1 MTLLERRRALMEQS
15 RASSG
20 RLPSAYQE
28 VEWIKSSSRAY
39 LYPGVTP
46 KINPRIV
53 TDVLPVV
60 ESNARR
66 TLFGFDNSTNPKFG
80 LSNYMWKASNVTFS
94 YGSSNSEHVVAALK
108 QGTNWVHI
116 DMSNALII
124 NGTTIKTFSQADFSG
139 NTSQIR
145 LFKSI
150 GYDGIYSYKTIEIYD
165 GAEKLRELVPCY
177 RKSDTKIGL
186 YDLITRTFYAGQ
198 GTFTKGADVI

>member
-1 MTLLERRRALMEQS
+1 MAAQS
-15 RASSG
+15 PASSG

-28 VEWIKSSSRAY
+28 VEWVKSSSGAY

-60 ESNARR
+60 ESNERR
-66 TLFGFDNSTNPKFG
+66 TMFGFNTNTTPRFN
-80 LSNYMWKASNVTFS
+80 LVNYMLKSSNVTFR
-94 YGSSNSEHVVAALK
+94 YGDSLSEHAVAALK

-116 DMSNALII
+116 DISNELII
-124 NGTTIKTFSQADFSG
+124 NGTIITTFSQADFSE
-139 NTSQIR
+139 NTSPIC
-145 LFKSI
+145 LFRAS
-150 GYDGIYSYKTIEIYD
+150 GYSGIYSFKTIEIYD

-186 YDLITRTFYAGQ
+186 YDLITNTFYAGQ
-198 GTFTKGADVI
+198 GTFTKGADVA

>member
-1 MTLLERRRALMEQS
+1 MTLMERRRALMEQS

-28 VEWIKSSSRAY
+28 VEWIKSSSGAY

-66 TLFGFDNSTNPKFG
+66 TLFGFDNSKNPRFE
-80 LSNYMWKASNVTFS
+80 LANYMLKASNVTFR
-94 YGSSNSEHVVAALK
+94 YGSSESDHVVAALK
-108 QGTNWVHI
+108 QSTNWVHI

-139 NTSQIR
+139 NTSPIR

-150 GYDGIYSYKTIEIYD
+150 SYDGIYSFKTIEIYD

-177 RKSDTKIGL
+177 RKSDTKIGM